1 MTTVKNIYDY
11 INSIAPFDTQEEWD
25 NSGFLLGEYRKPVKK
40 AVLTLDVT
48 KKVSELAA
56 GIGADLIIS
65 HHPVIFSP
73 LTEIKKGSVVYT
85 LVNHDI
91 ACISAHTNFDKATC
105 GINAKLAEMLGLD
118 NVYFLDNGFV
128 AVGELDYPMSM
139 DDFAQYVSE
148 CLDCSGI
155 RYTDTDRLIKKVAVG
170 GGACAEFM
178 QQACENSDCFVTG
191 DLKYHD
197 MLDASEQG
205 FAVVSAGHF
214 ETENK
219 PFLSLYDA
227 LSKMFSDVEFV
238 LSEQENAVKT
248 I

>member
-1 MTTVKNIYDY
+1 
-11 INSIAPFDTQEEWD
+11 
-25 NSGFLLGEYRKPVKK
+25 
-40 AVLTLDVT
+40 
-48 KKVSELAA
+48 
-56 GIGADLIIS
+56 
-65 HHPVIFSP
+65 
-73 LTEIKKGSVVYT
+73 
-85 LVNHDI
+85 
-91 ACISAHTNFDKATC
+91 
-105 GINAKLAEMLGLD
+105 
-118 NVYFLDNGFV
+118 
-128 AVGELDYPMSM
+128 MSM

-148 CLDCSGI
+148 CLDCNGI
-155 RYTDTDRLIKKVAVG
+155 RYTDTDTLIKKVAVG
-170 GGACAEFM
+170 GGACGEFM
-178 QQACENSDCFVTG
+178 FEACENSDCFVTG